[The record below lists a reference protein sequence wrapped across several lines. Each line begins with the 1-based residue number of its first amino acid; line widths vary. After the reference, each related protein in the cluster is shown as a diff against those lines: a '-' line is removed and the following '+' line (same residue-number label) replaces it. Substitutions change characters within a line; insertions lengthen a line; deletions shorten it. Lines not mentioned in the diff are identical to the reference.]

1 MNLHSRFEFNK
12 LSSVMGKRRGKEKNL
27 RRRRLLSISSDSEES
42 EQYQLN
48 IPNPRYCSPKTKN
61 QGLFLDSIRS
71 SNTQIIVC
79 QGSAGTGK
87 TLISCQEG
95 VRSLLCQDIDRI
107 IITRPAVCADED
119 IGFLPGDLDDKMKPF
134 TQPLYDNFEKI
145 LSNSYVESMIKK
157 ELIQIVPLAYM
168 RGRTFEDK
176 FIIADEMQNASIEQ
190 MVMLMTRIGKG
201 SKLIII
207 GDPTQCDRKMKSNGL
222 ADLVN
227 RIKNSSN
234 ELNHI
239 KLITLEN
246 KDIQR
251 EAVVRE
257 VINKIYNDMP
267 NRR

>member
-1 MNLHSRFEFNK
+1 MYVK
-12 LSSVMGKRRGKEKNL
+12 
-27 RRRRLLSISSDSEES
+27 
-42 EQYQLN
+42 
-48 IPNPRYCSPKTKN
+48 
-61 QGLFLDSIRS
+61 
-71 SNTQIIVC
+71 
-79 QGSAGTGK
+79 GSAGTGK

-251 EAVVRE
+251 EAVYARL
-257 VINKIYNDMP
+257 
-267 NRR
+267 

>member
-1 MNLHSRFEFNK
+1 
-12 LSSVMGKRRGKEKNL
+12 MGKRRGKEKNL

-95 VRSLLCQDIDRI
+95 V
-107 IITRPAVCADED
+107 
-119 IGFLPGDLDDKMKPF
+119 GFLPGDLDDKMKPF

-207 GDPTQCDRKMKSNGL
+207 GDPTQCDRNMKSNGL

-267 NRR
+267 NRG

>member
-1 MNLHSRFEFNK
+1 MKFIRYLLLYIGISYGLHNSDKINLTPKQKKYSDFIHSNK
-12 LSSVMGKRRGKEKNL
+12 YDL
-27 RRRRLLSISSDSEES
+27 
-42 EQYQLN
+42 
-48 IPNPRYCSPKTKN
+48 
-61 QGLFLDSIRS
+61 
-71 SNTQIIVC
+71 IIAT
-79 QGSAGTGK
+79 GPAGTGK
-87 TLISCQEG
+87 TWIACKK
-95 VRSLLCQDIDRI
+95 SLEHLHNGDIQKI
-107 IITRPAVCADED
+107 VITRPTTTVENEN
-119 IGFLPGDLDDKMKPF
+119 IGFLPGNTEEKFSPF
-134 TQPLYDNFEKI
+134 SQPLFDCFQKDISKKDIEMLIKNDKI
-145 LSNSYVESMIKK
+145 EIC
-157 ELIQIVPLAYM
+157 PLGFM
-168 RGRTFEDK
+168 RGRTFDNAV
-176 FIIADEMQNASIEQ
+176 IIADEMQNASIEQ

-267 NRR
+267 NRG

>member
-1 MNLHSRFEFNK
+1 MDSNSFLIFKDVVFNNFAFA
-12 LSSVMGKRRGKEKNL
+12 LMTL
-27 RRRRLLSISSDSEES
+27 CILLPFTE
-42 EQYQLN
+42 
-48 IPNPRYCSPKTKN
+48 P
-61 QGLFLDSIRS
+61 G
-71 SNTQIIVC
+71 QI
-79 QGSAGTGK
+79 AL
-87 TLISCQEG
+87 TLILYFPSSIAKLLVNPIIAHLLAAYG
-95 VRSLLCQDIDRI
+95 VRCGNPNS
-107 IITRPAVCADED
+107 PAV
-119 IGFLPGDLDDKMKPF
+119 
-134 TQPLYDNFEKI
+134 
-145 LSNSYVESMIKK
+145 
-157 ELIQIVPLAYM
+157 
-168 RGRTFEDK
+168 EDK

-267 NRR
+267 NRG